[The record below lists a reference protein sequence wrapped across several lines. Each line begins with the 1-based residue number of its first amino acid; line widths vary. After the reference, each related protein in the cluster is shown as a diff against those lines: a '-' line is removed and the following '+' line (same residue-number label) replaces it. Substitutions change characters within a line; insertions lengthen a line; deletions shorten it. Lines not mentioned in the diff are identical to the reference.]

1 MYKSNIEFLFDPSK
15 KSDTNEFGITGFVTR
30 SEISQEFI
38 DECRALRAEVESK
51 PFAPMGIQF
60 RLTGHVADQMH
71 NIGHDYS
78 REPIESTKRLLR
90 QWGLDDLIIDTRT
103 V

>member
-1 MYKSNIEFLFDPSK
+1 MYTSNIEFLFDPSK
-15 KSDTNEFGITGFVTR
+15 KSDINEFGITGFVTR
-30 SEISQEFI
+30 SEISQDFI
-38 DECRALRAEVESK
+38 DECRRMRAEVESK
-51 PFAPMGIQF
+51 PFNELGIQF
-60 RLTGHVADQMH
+60 RLTGHVADDMVRA
-71 NIGHDYS
+71 GHDYA